1 MPSVA
6 VLKQVLVELTGPK
19 TAHRTPEPSLVMD
32 DPAQVAAFRAAG
44 LEDGVMAPVYLF
56 HSAQVC
62 EIVQPGDTVLDLGC
76 GPANQLAMIAR
87 LNPAARFVGI
97 DLSDEMLAR
106 AQETI
111 ATQGLRNVAFHRAD
125 ITRLEGIA
133 DQSVDAVYSTM
144 VLHHLPASA
153 QLDEAFRQVGRVL
166 KAGGGIYLVDFGHL
180 KTARAI
186 RYFAHQYAD
195 RQPPLFTVDYLNS
208 LNAAFEVG
216 DWKAALGRHLA
227 DRAKLYSTF
236 LVPYM
241 VAVKSAPQSAV
252 TEAVR
257 ASLAALRDRLPA
269 HHQRDFKDLRTFF
282 RLGGLRAAAF
292 D

>member
-6 VLKQVLVELTGPK
+6 VLKQVLVELTSAK

-32 DPAQVAAFRAAG
+32 DPAQVAAFREAG

-56 HSAQVC
+56 HCAQVC
-62 EIVQPGDTVLDLGC
+62 AIVQPGDTVLDLGC

-87 LNPAARFVGI
+87 LNPEARFIGI

-106 AQETI
+106 AQD
-111 ATQGLRNVAFHRAD
+111 AVAAQGLRNVAFRRAD
-125 ITRLEGIA
+125 ITRLEVVG
-133 DQSVDAVYSTM
+133 DRSVDAVYSTM
-144 VLHHLPASA
+144 VLHHLPGSA
-153 QLDEAFRQVGRVL
+153 ELKEAFRQVGRVL
-166 KAGGGIYLVDFGHL
+166 KPGGGIYLVDFGHL
-180 KTARAI
+180 KTAQAI

-208 LNAAFEVG
+208 LSAAFEVA
-216 DWKAALGRHLA
+216 DWKAAFRHHLA

-241 VAVKSAPQSAV
+241 VAVKSAPRAEL
-252 TEAVR
+252 TAAVR
-257 ASLAALRDRLPA
+257 ASLSELRERLPA
-269 HHQRDFKDLRTFF
+269 HHQRDFRDLRTFF